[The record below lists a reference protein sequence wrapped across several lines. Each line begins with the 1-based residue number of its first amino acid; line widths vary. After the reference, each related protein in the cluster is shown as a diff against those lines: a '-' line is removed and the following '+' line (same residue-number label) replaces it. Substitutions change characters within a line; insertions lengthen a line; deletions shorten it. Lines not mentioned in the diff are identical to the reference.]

1 MDANTPATDLLR
13 TLIRRFLAQPAS
25 MQQATDAFAGLT
37 AASNMLQPFALERME
52 RQIRE
57 EIMANNAA
65 ACPPRWWRQA
75 PPRPLTWLD
84 LCNADGYVRERCLRC
99 LGPAPSAFFMSLAI
113 RRLND
118 WVPEVRASAR
128 ENLFRI
134 ASISEPSHVAG
145 ALGQLLATMNTWGRM
160 QADESRVVG
169 HLMAIEAIAGTLI
182 RQIIQ
187 TTTGP
192 QAAIL
197 VQAAR
202 TQALD
207 HSLLDLA
214 TQAAQPAVR
223 ATAYRFLL
231 EDRATW
237 ASGRAWVWTDLTWCK
252 GRFEPV
258 FARRQLTSNWP
269 AQTVLKSAL
278 EDRSPHVR
286 RVGGQFLAKHLDM
299 PDAGAC
305 AARLAADRSSQVAV
319 WGRHALTR
327 LTEDPRSSAATTP

>member
-84 LCNADGYVRERCLRC
+84 LCNTDGYVRERCLRC
-99 LGPAPSAFFMSLAI
+99 LGPAPSVFFMSLAI

-118 WVPEVRASAR
+118 WVPEVRTSAR

-134 ASISEPSHVAG
+134 ASLSEPSHVAG
-145 ALGQLLATMNTWGRM
+145 ALGQLLPTMNSWGRM
-160 QADESRVVG
+160 QADGWPVIG
-169 HLMAIEAIAGTLI
+169 QLMATEAIAATLI
-182 RQIIQ
+182 RQIVQ
-187 TTTGP
+187 ATTGP

-207 HSLLDLA
+207 HALLDLA
-214 TQAAQPAVR
+214 TRAAQPAVR

-231 EDRATW
+231 EDRVTW
-237 ASGRAWVWTDLTWCK
+237 ASGRAWVWTDLKWCK

-258 FARRQLTSNWP
+258 FAQRQLTTNWP
-269 AQTVLKSAL
+269 AHTVLKSAL
-278 EDRSPHVR
+278 EDRAPHAR

-299 PDAGAC
+299 PDARGWAT
-305 AARLAADRSSQVAV
+305 RLAADRSSQVAV

-327 LTEDPRSSAATTP
+327 LREDPLSSAAAPP